1 MAVVL
6 TPKLIKIHILPDI
19 SRSKDLLMEY
29 NMRNAFLENSCDN
42 EEGGTSSHL
51 QEIYVVFKVAKL
63 NPKSGLCPC
72 YSGVA
77 NIL

>member
-29 NMRNAFLENSCDN
+29 NMRNVFLENSCDN
-42 EEGGTSSHL
+42 EEGGDQFSPT
-51 QEIYVVFKVAKL
+51 
-63 NPKSGLCPC
+63 G
-72 YSGVA
+72 
-77 NIL
+77 NIRGI